1 MTAPDLVA
9 ALLPVIEALDSLG
22 VRYYVGGSVASSIH
36 GVPRASIDADLIAEL
51 GAEHVAPLAARLSAL
66 FYLDEGRMRDAV
78 ERRLSF
84 NVIHLATMFKVDVF
98 VSKGRPFDLEASGR
112 ARLEALGESPEA
124 PQAMVASPEDTL
136 LAKLEWYRRGGESS
150 ERQWSDILGLLR
162 VRTGRLDLAYLADW
176 ASALGCRRP
185 AGTRRAAG
193 RLNQLRRPVPDR
205 PSPNALTMSRRRTIR
220 SSKARRPCT
229 Y

>member
-22 VRYYVGGSVASSIH
+22 VGYYVGGSVASSIH
-36 GVPRASIDADLIAEL
+36 GVPRASIDANLIAEL

-84 NVIHLATMFKVDVF
+84 NVIHLASMFKVDVF
-98 VSKGRPFDLEASGR
+98 VSKGRPFDIEASGR
-112 ARLEALGESPEA
+112 ARLEALGESPDA
-124 PQAMVASPEDTL
+124 PKARVASPEDTL
-136 LAKLEWYRRGGESS
+136 LAKLEWYRRGDESS

-176 ASALGCRRP
+176 ARALGVADLLERASRQ
-185 AGTRRAAG
+185 AG
-193 RLNQLRRPVPDR
+193 
-205 PSPNALTMSRRRTIR
+205 
-220 SSKARRPCT
+220 
-229 Y
+229 

>member
-22 VRYYVGGSVASSIH
+22 VGYYIGGSVASSIH

-51 GAEHVAPLAARLSAL
+51 GAEHVGPLAARLSAA

-98 VSKGRPFDLEASGR
+98 VSKGRPFDIEASGR
-112 ARLEALGESPEA
+112 ARLEALGESPDA
-124 PQAMVASPEDTL
+124 PKARVASPEDTL

-162 VRTGRLDLAYLADW
+162 VRTGRLDVAYLADW
-176 ASALGCRRP
+176 ASALGVADLLERASRQ
-185 AGTRRAAG
+185 AG
-193 RLNQLRRPVPDR
+193 
-205 PSPNALTMSRRRTIR
+205 
-220 SSKARRPCT
+220 
-229 Y
+229 

>member
-1 MTAPDLVA
+1 LTAPDLVA

-36 GVPRASIDADLIAEL
+36 GVPRASIDADVIAEL

-66 FYLDEGRMRDAV
+66 FYLDEDRMRDAV

-84 NVIHLATMFKVDVF
+84 NVIHLARLSTVPDAVAP
-98 VSKGRPFDLEASGR
+98 GRPFDVEAGGR

-124 PQAMVASPEDTL
+124 PKARVASPEDTL

-150 ERQWSDILGLLR
+150 ERQWSDIAGLLR
-162 VRTGRLDLAYLADW
+162 VRAGRLDLAYLADW
-176 ASALGCRRP
+176 AQALGVADLLERASRQ
-185 AGTRRAAG
+185 AG
-193 RLNQLRRPVPDR
+193 
-205 PSPNALTMSRRRTIR
+205 
-220 SSKARRPCT
+220 
-229 Y
+229 

>member
-36 GVPRASIDADLIAEL
+36 GVPRASIDADVIAEL
-51 GAEHVAPLAARLSAL
+51 RAEHVAPLAARLSAP
-66 FYLDEGRMRDAV
+66 FYLDEERMRDAV

-124 PQAMVASPEDTL
+124 PKARVASPEDTL

-150 ERQWSDILGLLR
+150 ERQWSDIAGLLR
-162 VRTGRLDLAYLADW
+162 VRAGRLDLAYLADW
-176 ASALGCRRP
+176 AKALDVADLLERASRQ
-185 AGTRRAAG
+185 AG
-193 RLNQLRRPVPDR
+193 
-205 PSPNALTMSRRRTIR
+205 
-220 SSKARRPCT
+220 
-229 Y
+229 

>member
-1 MTAPDLVA
+1 LTAPDLVA

-51 GAEHVAPLAARLSAL
+51 GAEHVAQLAARLSAL
-66 FYLDEGRMRDAV
+66 FYLDLGRMRDAV

-98 VSKGRPFDLEASGR
+98 VSKGRPFDIEASGR
-112 ARLEALGESPEA
+112 ARLEALGESPDA
-124 PQAMVASPEDTL
+124 PKARVASPEDTL

-162 VRTGRLDLAYLADW
+162 VRTGRLDVAYLAEW
-176 ASALGCRRP
+176 AGALG
-185 AGTRRAAG
+185 
-193 RLNQLRRPVPDR
+193 VPDLLER
-205 PSPNALTMSRRRTIR
+205 ASRQ
-220 SSKARRPCT
+220 AG
-229 Y
+229 

>member
-1 MTAPDLVA
+1 LTAPDLVA

-22 VRYYVGGSVASSIH
+22 VRYYVGGSVASSVH

-51 GAEHVAPLAARLSAL
+51 RAEHVAPLAARLSAL

-98 VSKGRPFDLEASGR
+98 VSKGRPFDVEASGR

-124 PQAMVASPEDTL
+124 PRVKVASAEDTL

-176 ASALGCRRP
+176 ASALGVADLLERASRQ
-185 AGTRRAAG
+185 AG
-193 RLNQLRRPVPDR
+193 
-205 PSPNALTMSRRRTIR
+205 
-220 SSKARRPCT
+220 
-229 Y
+229 

>member
-22 VRYYVGGSVASSIH
+22 VRYYVGGSIASSIH

-51 GAEHVAPLAARLSAL
+51 GAEHVAPLAARLSPL

-84 NVIHLATMFKVDVF
+84 HVIHLATMFKVDVF
-98 VSKGRPFDLEASGR
+98 VSKGRPFDLAASGR

-124 PQAMVASPEDTL
+124 PKAKGASPEDTL

-162 VRTGRLDLAYLADW
+162 VRTGRLDLAYLAEW
-176 ASALGCRRP
+176 ARALGVADLLERASRQ
-185 AGTRRAAG
+185 AG
-193 RLNQLRRPVPDR
+193 
-205 PSPNALTMSRRRTIR
+205 
-220 SSKARRPCT
+220 
-229 Y
+229 

>member
-9 ALLPVIEALDSLG
+9 AILPVIEALASLG

-51 GAEHVAPLAARLSAL
+51 GAEHVAPLAARLSAH
-66 FYLDEGRMRDAV
+66 FYLDEGRM
-78 ERRLSF
+78 
-84 NVIHLATMFKVDVF
+84 IHLATMFKIDVF

-112 ARLEALGESPEA
+112 ARLEALGESPDA
-124 PQAMVASPEDTL
+124 PKAMIASPEDTL

-162 VRTGRLDLAYLADW
+162 VRTGRLDLAYLAEW
-176 ASALGCRRP
+176 ARALGVADLLERASRQ
-185 AGTRRAAG
+185 AG
-193 RLNQLRRPVPDR
+193 
-205 PSPNALTMSRRRTIR
+205 
-220 SSKARRPCT
+220 
-229 Y
+229 

>member
-66 FYLDEGRMRDAV
+66 YYLDEGRMRDAV
-78 ERRLSF
+78 ARRLSF
-84 NVIHLATMFKVDVF
+84 NVIHLATMFKIDVF

-112 ARLEALGESPEA
+112 ARLEALGESPDA
-124 PQAMVASPEDTL
+124 PKAMVGSPEDTL

-150 ERQWSDILGLLR
+150 ERQWSDVLGLLR
-162 VRTGRLDLAYLADW
+162 VRTGCLDLAYLAEW
-176 ASALGCRRP
+176 ARALGVADLLERASRQ
-185 AGTRRAAG
+185 AG
-193 RLNQLRRPVPDR
+193 
-205 PSPNALTMSRRRTIR
+205 
-220 SSKARRPCT
+220 
-229 Y
+229 

>member
-1 MTAPDLVA
+1 LTAPDLVA

-22 VRYYVGGSVASSIH
+22 VRCYVGGSVASSIH

-51 GAEHVAPLAARLSAL
+51 GPEHVAPLAARLSPH

-98 VSKGRPFDLEASGR
+98 VSKGRPFDVEASGR
-112 ARLEALGESPEA
+112 ARLEALGESPDA
-124 PQAMVASPEDTL
+124 PKAMIASPEDTL

-176 ASALGCRRP
+176 ARALGVADLLERASRQ
-185 AGTRRAAG
+185 AG
-193 RLNQLRRPVPDR
+193 
-205 PSPNALTMSRRRTIR
+205 
-220 SSKARRPCT
+220 
-229 Y
+229 

>member
-36 GVPRASIDADLIAEL
+36 GVPRASIDADVVAEL
-51 GAEHVAPLAARLSAL
+51 GAQHVAPLAAGLSAL
-66 FYLDEGRMRDAV
+66 YYRDEHRMREAV

-98 VSKGRPFDLEASGR
+98 VSKGRPFDVAASGR

-124 PQAMVASPEDTL
+124 PRARVASPEDTL

-150 ERQWSDILGLLR
+150 ERQWSDIIGLLK
-162 VRTGRLDLAYLADW
+162 VRAGRLELAYLAEW
-176 ASALGCRRP
+176 AKALGVADLLERASLQ
-185 AGTRRAAG
+185 AG
-193 RLNQLRRPVPDR
+193 
-205 PSPNALTMSRRRTIR
+205 
-220 SSKARRPCT
+220 
-229 Y
+229 

>member
-1 MTAPDLVA
+1 LTAPDLVA

-36 GVPRASIDADLIAEL
+36 GVPRASIDADVIAEL
-51 GAEHVAPLAARLSAL
+51 LSEQVAPLAARLSAL

-84 NVIHLATMFKVDVF
+84 NVIHLATMFKIDVF
-98 VSKGRPFDLEASGR
+98 VSKGRPFDVEAGGR

-124 PQAMVASPEDTL
+124 PQARVASPEDTL

-150 ERQWSDILGLLR
+150 ERQWSDITGLLR
-162 VRTGRLDLAYLADW
+162 VRAGRLDLAYLADW
-176 ASALGCRRP
+176 AKALGV
-185 AGTRRAAG
+185 ADLLERA
-193 RLNQLRRPVPDR
+193 
-205 PSPNALTMSRRRTIR
+205 SRQVGST
-220 SSKARRPCT
+220 A
-229 Y
+229 